1 MLRYTTPFNLNT
13 SWGNTENRRKK
24 GRAVFAERNIV
35 GFSLA
40 EEMEE
45 TFIELEVIK
54 DTKEQRQ
61 LLRPNVQR
69 NS

>member
-1 MLRYTTPFNLNT
+1 MGGHR
-13 SWGNTENRRKK
+13 EQKK
-24 GRAVFAERNIV
+24 KSRAAFAEGNIV

-45 TFIELEVIK
+45 MFIELEVIK

-61 LLRPNVQR
+61 LFRSNV
-69 NS
+69 

>member
-1 MLRYTTPFNLNT
+1 MGEHR
-13 SWGNTENRRKK
+13 EEKK
-24 GRAVFAERNIV
+24 KSRAVFAERNIV

-61 LLRPNVQR
+61 LFRPNVQR
-69 NS
+69 NSYTCNTV